1 MLLLSTSVNP
11 AVCNPTDNNPPSLP
25 PPDQVITPF
34 SVAQSKEV
42 TVHLPPTRLA
52 EKDDAKMASRL
63 IDQCCQNHRRA
74 HFGILPPEVT
84 KLCIYSTGETFHPYF
99 LIFVNCFFS
108 CVSVVSEALAYVQ
121 LQDMLTNSSAS
132 GSHAI
137 QHVLTAL
144 GNVAMHGQSTDQG
157 DREDMLPL
165 LQLLK
170 DFVTMVRPSLP
181 PQYLCSQKAMA
192 DM

>member
-1 MLLLSTSVNP
+1 M
-11 AVCNPTDNNPPSLP
+11 
-25 PPDQVITPF
+25 
-34 SVAQSKEV
+34 AQSKEV
-42 TVHLPPTRLA
+42 TVHLPPTQIG
-52 EKDDAKMASRL
+52 EKDDAKMTGRL

-84 KLCIYSTGETFHPYF
+84 KLCIYSTGKPSQPQF
-99 LIFVNCFFS
+99 LLFFSCFFS

-144 GNVAMHGQSTDQG
+144 GNVAMHGQSTEQG

-170 DFVTMVRPSLP
+170 DFVTMVRTSFP
-181 PQYLCSQKAMA
+181 PQYLCTQKAKA
-192 DM
+192 DMYM

>member
-1 MLLLSTSVNP
+1 MQRWP
-11 AVCNPTDNNPPSLP
+11 AVSLTNA
-25 PPDQVITPF
+25 VKTI
-34 SVAQSKEV
+34 A
-42 TVHLPPTRLA
+42 VHTLVFY
-52 EKDDAKMASRL
+52 
-63 IDQCCQNHRRA
+63 HRRSLNSVSIPLVRPSIPS
-74 HFGILPPEVT
+74 F
-84 KLCIYSTGETFHPYF
+84 F
-99 LIFVNCFFS
+99 IFVNCFFS